1 MEMDEESVRDGV
13 WLLTTA
19 LRASNSG
26 WKPVDDARK
35 LGLIKTLFG
44 VIVLTHELGHT
55 GRFDTAL
62 NALKTLWLCSCLP
75 KVHHEFCESM
85 RLPNGNDSDGFQILM
100 EIIGSVILND
110 SEIRIAAL
118 NVLINCIS
126 VPEEISKIS
135 RLDSTEK
142 KEKDKDGRRS
152 RSAFSSLQTKDH
164 CEKMWAATRK
174 YNGIN
179 VLLTAIRVN
188 SPIADADQTRAL
200 ACRALREFSK
210 WEPIRQILSKLPF
223 ITGNELQGLM
233 RQPVML
239 EKRSEHLKF
248 CEEARK
254 LIETVTQRPMIDQLT
269 NPKDL
274 TQDRLWKS
282 HVIANTRVSYNEKE
296 LLQLIHD
303 HLVRKG
309 LHATASQ
316 LVSEADL
323 PDVPASRAPTTP
335 ARLPPMPR
343 THSLALPPS
352 QPRSLVLPG
361 ASGLTSTTATS
372 DASTPIN
379 SVKQRLFTTNGSTSQ
394 REQGFLEPTPGRVRK
409 TKSSITFP
417 QRLQLRSP
425 ACSGNRVGALEKTGL
440 RPYKGLD
447 DIVTEYFRTA
457 RKENLLSIANPRLV
471 VEQNYISEYNIQ
483 SALIQLR
490 HALLF
495 LFFILIDALSR
506 GLWDL
511 F

>member
-1 MEMDEESVRDGV
+1 MVFCSYLSSHLFLKLEQIRRTVGNRILLAGCNYPSGLHNNHPSYKSMYLDDESIRDGV

-35 LGLIKTLFG
+35 LGLIRTLFG
-44 VIVLTHELGHT
+44 VIILTHELGHT
-55 GRFDTAL
+55 GRFETAL

-75 KVHHEFCESM
+75 KVQLEFCEPM
-85 RLPNGNDSDGFQILM
+85 RLPNGNDSDGIQILM
-100 EIIGSVILND
+100 EIIGNVILND
-110 SEIRIAAL
+110 ADIKIAAL

-126 VPEEISKIS
+126 VPEEMTKS
-135 RLDSTEK
+135 RNESTDK

-152 RSAFSSLQTKDH
+152 RSAFSNFQMKEH
-164 CEKMWAATRK
+164 CEKIWATTRK

-179 VLLTAIRVN
+179 ILLTAVRVN

-223 ITGNELQGLM
+223 ITGNELQALM

-248 CEEARK
+248 CEEARQ
-254 LIETVTQRPMIDQLT
+254 LIETVTQRPMIDQLA

-274 TQDRLWKS
+274 SQDRLWKS

-316 LVSEADL
+316 LVTEAEL
-323 PDVPASRAPTTP
+323 PDVP
-335 ARLPPMPR
+335 
-343 THSLALPPS
+343 
-352 QPRSLVLPG
+352 
-361 ASGLTSTTATS
+361 
-372 DASTPIN
+372 
-379 SVKQRLFTTNGSTSQ
+379 
-394 REQGFLEPTPGRVRK
+394 
-409 TKSSITFP
+409 
-417 QRLQLRSP
+417 
-425 ACSGNRVGALEKTGL
+425 
-440 RPYKGLD
+440 
-447 DIVTEYFRTA
+447 
-457 RKENLLSIANPRLV
+457 
-471 VEQNYISEYNIQ
+471 
-483 SALIQLR
+483 
-490 HALLF
+490 
-495 LFFILIDALSR
+495 
-506 GLWDL
+506 
-511 F
+511 